1 MSRLKHSSFEE
12 RLARLKQTET
22 SARPEAAPLPAAPP
36 APAPSRLTRRPAPDL
51 AAAQPASAASTPA
64 PAPRRAPARAMLAA
78 GLALMAGAL
87 SFLPGDDQ
95 GQPYVQVALAALLPG
110 SGPEPAPPGPQQA
123 APAAPATPDAAA
135 PLPAPVAAVAQAD
148 APQVGLIDRF
158 MALLSGTPAEPP
170 AISTLPADYLPPAP
184 AGWLRLTAA
193 EAAAPDALERLLAD
207 WALLPPGAVALAES
221 RGFTVLEQFLIAPPQ
236 PEAEARLRAQ
246 ALYLAP
252 DGDYLLV
259 TLRFRPA
266 LAAFG
271 RPGDDGAWTKALQ
284 AEVKRNAGDTE
295 LVETLKIGGL
305 TLFNRTRPEGKS
317 RLNRPVGKDFDT
329 PNGLKLTTALS
340 HRAEAQANGHAAPAV
355 AAALLAAIDRKAL
368 AALPD

>member
-12 RLARLKQTET
+12 RLARLRQAE
-22 SARPEAAPLPAAPP
+22 SRAIPEPAAPP
-36 APAPSRLTRRPAPDL
+36 AAPSAPAHSRLTRRPAPEL
-51 AAAQPASAASTPA
+51 AAAQPAPAAPA
-64 PAPRRAPARAMLAA
+64 PATPPRRAPARAMLAA

-87 SFLPGDDQ
+87 SFMPGDDR
-95 GQPYVQVALAALLPG
+95 GQPYVQVALAAFLPG
-110 SGPEPAPPGPQQA
+110 SGPMPAPPGPDEA
-123 APAAPATPDAAA
+123 APVAPATPDGVA
-135 PLPAPVAAVAQAD
+135 PPPAPVGAVAQAD
-148 APQVGLIDRF
+148 APQVGLIDRL
-158 MALLSGTPAEPP
+158 MAMLSGTPADPP

-184 AGWLRLTAA
+184 AGWLRLTGA

-236 PEAEARLRAQ
+236 TADEARLRAQ
-246 ALYLAP
+246 AVYLAP

-271 RPGDDGAWTKALQ
+271 RPGDEGTWTKALQ

-355 AAALLAAIDRKAL
+355 AGALLAAIDRKAL